1 MVNQIV
7 NVKTRVLRHS
17 SFNTRITMQA
27 LRSKSRTSGLKLEET
42 EIPKPGPSDVLIK
55 VVSAGISPGTIKMIE
70 AGKTRVPS
78 TVGHEV
84 AGTIESMGID
94 AASISEL
101 KVGDCV
107 RLHPNLACRACLHC
121 DAGQDSTC
129 EKVALIGFSNFGI
142 ESELYDQYHNGG
154 LAEYVRAPHYL
165 VDKIPDCISFEVA
178 AKVHD
183 LATAS
188 RALKLAD
195 LRKMSTIVLT
205 APTGAMGTLTLR
217 LAAIY
222 SVRHIIL
229 VGRSRERLEQVRSL
243 TSVKT
248 SVLAL
253 EPSDGFDPRTANL
266 VGELKK
272 LAPEGIDAIIDYFP
286 AGNILDKVIPALRT
300 GGTLVHMGGNS
311 AALLMPLM
319 VIMVN
324 GWKVTG
330 GRANTRLDVHE
341 CLEWLSTKQIEIEDL
356 FTHKFKL
363 SEIDQALD
371 LLVTRKEPAWLSVV
385 NLS

>member
-1 MVNQIV
+1 MNFHKLQS
-7 NVKTRVLRHS
+7 R
-17 SFNTRITMQA
+17 FNIKVTMQA
-27 LRSKSRTSGLKLEET
+27 LRANSRTSGLKLERT
-42 EIPKPGPSDVLIK
+42 DIPKLGPSDVLIK
-55 VVSAGISPGTIKMIE
+55 VVSAGISPGTIKMIQ

-84 AGTIESMGID
+84 AGTIESIGSD
-94 AASISEL
+94 ASGFEL
-101 KVGDCV
+101 KVGDRV

-129 EKVALIGFSNFGI
+129 DKVALIGFSNFGI
-142 ESELYDQYHNGG
+142 QSEIYDQYHNGG
-154 LAEYVRAPHYL
+154 LAEFVRAPYYL
-165 VDKIPDCISFEVA
+165 VDKLPDSISFDVA

-195 LRKMSTIVLT
+195 LRKTSTIVLT
-205 APTGAMGTLTLR
+205 APTGAMGALTLR
-217 LAAIY
+217 LAAMY
-222 SVRHIIL
+222 SVGHIIL
-229 VGRSRERLEQVRSL
+229 VGRSKERIEQVASL
-243 TSVKT
+243 TPIKT

-253 EPSDGFDPRTANL
+253 EPPNGFGPETANL

-286 AGNILDKVIPALRT
+286 AGNILDQVIPALRT
-300 GGTLVHMGGNS
+300 GGTLVHMGGNL
-311 AALLMPLM
+311 AVLQMPLM

-324 GWKVTG
+324 CWKVTG

-341 CLEWLSTKQIEIEDL
+341 CLDWLSTKQIDIHDL
-356 FTHKFKL
+356 FTHKFKM
-363 SEIDQALD
+363 SEIDYALD

-385 NLS
+385 NVS

>member
-1 MVNQIV
+1 
-7 NVKTRVLRHS
+7 
-17 SFNTRITMQA
+17 MQA
-27 LRSKSRTSGLKLEET
+27 LRAHSRTSGLKLEET
-42 EIPKPGPSDVLIK
+42 EIPKLGPSDVLIK
-55 VVSAGISPGTIKMIE
+55 VVSAGISPGTVKMFQ

-84 AGTIESMGID
+84 AGTIESMGSD
-94 AASISEL
+94 ASGSGL
-101 KVGDCV
+101 KVGDRV
-107 RLHPNLACRACLHC
+107 RLHPNLACRACHHC

-129 EKVALIGFSNFGI
+129 ERVALIGFSNFGI

-154 LAEYVRAPHYL
+154 LAEFVRAPHYL
-165 VDKIPDCISFEVA
+165 VDKLPDCISFEVA

-195 LRKMSTIVLT
+195 LRKTSTIILT

-229 VGRSRERLEQVRSL
+229 VGRSKERLEQVRSL
-243 TSVKT
+243 TPVKT

-253 EPSDGFDPRTANL
+253 EPSDGLDPETANL
-266 VGELKK
+266 VGELKT
-272 LAPEGIDAIIDYFP
+272 LASEGIDAIIDYFP
-286 AGNILDKVIPALRT
+286 AGNVLNRIAPALRT

-311 AALLMPLM
+311 AVLQMPLM

-324 GWKVTG
+324 SWKVTG

-341 CLEWLSTKQIEIEDL
+341 CLEWLSTKQIDIEDL
-356 FTHKFKL
+356 FTHKFKM

-371 LLVTRKEPAWLSVV
+371 LLVTRKEPTWLSVV
-385 NLS
+385 NMS

>member
-1 MVNQIV
+1 
-7 NVKTRVLRHS
+7 
-17 SFNTRITMQA
+17 MQA
-27 LRSKSRTSGLKLEET
+27 LRAHSRTSGLKLEET
-42 EIPKPGPSDVLIK
+42 EIPKLGPSDVLIK
-55 VVSAGISPGTIKMIE
+55 VVSAGISPGIIKMIQ
-70 AGKTRVPS
+70 AGKARLPS
-78 TVGHEV
+78 TAGHEV
-84 AGTIESMGID
+84 AGTIESMGSG
-94 AASISEL
+94 ASGSEL
-101 KVGDCV
+101 KVGDRV
-107 RLHPNLACRACLHC
+107 RLHPTLACRSCLHC

-129 EKVALIGFSNFGI
+129 EKAALIGFSNFGV
-142 ESELYDQYHNGG
+142 ESELYDKYHNGG
-154 LAEYVRAPHYL
+154 LAEFVRAPHYL
-165 VDKIPDCISFEVA
+165 VDKLPDCVSFEVA

-195 LRKMSTIVLT
+195 LRKASTIVLT
-205 APTGAMGTLTLR
+205 APTGTMGALTLR

-229 VGRSRERLEQVRSL
+229 VGRSKERLEQVRSL
-243 TSVKT
+243 TSVRT

-253 EPSDGFDPRTANL
+253 EPSDGFDPETANL
-266 VGELKK
+266 VGELKT
-272 LAPEGIDAIIDYFP
+272 LAPEGIDAIIDYIP
-286 AGNILDKVIPALRT
+286 AGNALDKVVPALRT
-300 GGTLVHMGGNS
+300 GGALVHMGGNV
-311 AALLMPLM
+311 AVLQMPLM

-341 CLEWLSTKQIEIEDL
+341 CLEWLSTKQIDIEDL

-385 NLS
+385 NVS

>member
-1 MVNQIV
+1 M
-7 NVKTRVLRHS
+7 R
-17 SFNTRITMQA
+17 A
-27 LRSKSRTSGLKLEET
+27 LRAQSRTSGLKLEET
-42 EIPKPGPSDVLIK
+42 EIPKLGPSDVLIK
-55 VVSAGISPGTIKMIE
+55 VVSAGISPGMIKMIE

-84 AGTIESMGID
+84 AGTIASMGTE
-94 AASISEL
+94 ASGSGL
-101 KVGDCV
+101 KVGDRV

-129 EKVALIGFSNFGI
+129 DKVALIGFSNFGI
-142 ESELYDQYHNGG
+142 ESEMYDQYHDGG
-154 LAEYVRAPHYL
+154 LAEYLRAPHYL
-165 VDKIPDCISFEVA
+165 VDKLPENISFEVA

-195 LRKMSTIVLT
+195 LRKMSTIILT

-229 VGRSRERLEQVRSL
+229 VGRSNERLEQVRSL

-253 EPSDGFDPRTANL
+253 EPSDGFDPASANL
-266 VGELKK
+266 VGELKA

-286 AGNILDKVIPALRT
+286 AGNVLNKILPALRT

-311 AALLMPLM
+311 AVLQMPLM

-324 GWKVTG
+324 SWKVTG

-341 CLEWLSTKQIEIEDL
+341 CLEWLSTKQIDVEDL

-371 LLVTRKEPAWLSVV
+371 LLVTRKEPVWLSVV
-385 NLS
+385 NVS

>member
-1 MVNQIV
+1 
-7 NVKTRVLRHS
+7 
-17 SFNTRITMQA
+17 MQA
-27 LRSKSRTSGLKLEET
+27 LRAHSRTSGLKLEET
-42 EIPKPGPSDVLIK
+42 EIPKLGPSDVLIR
-55 VVSAGISPGTIKMIE
+55 VVSAGISPGTFKMIQ

-78 TVGHEV
+78 TVGHE
-84 AGTIESMGID
+84 ASGTIESMGSD
-94 AASISEL
+94 TSGSGL
-101 KVGDCV
+101 KVGDRV
-107 RLHPNLACRACLHC
+107 RLHPNLACRACHHC

-129 EKVALIGFSNFGI
+129 ERVALIGFSNFGI

-154 LAEYVRAPHYL
+154 LAEFVRAPHYL
-165 VDKIPDCISFEVA
+165 VDKLPDCVSFEVA

-188 RALKLAD
+188 RALKLVD
-195 LRKMSTIVLT
+195 LRKTSTIILT
-205 APTGAMGTLTLR
+205 APTGAMGALTLR

-229 VGRSRERLEQVRSL
+229 VGRSKERLEQVRSL

-253 EPSDGFDPRTANL
+253 EPSNGFDPETANL
-266 VGELKK
+266 VSELKT

-286 AGNILDKVIPALRT
+286 AGNVLNKIVPALRT

-311 AALLMPLM
+311 AVLQMPLM

-324 GWKVTG
+324 SWKVTG

-341 CLEWLSTKQIEIEDL
+341 CLEWLSTKQIDIEDL
-356 FTHKFKL
+356 FTHKFKM

-371 LLVTRKEPAWLSVV
+371 LLVTRKEPTWLSVV
-385 NLS
+385 NMS